1 MKISAFLNSK
11 FTKIVS
17 GIVILTYST
26 LVLNVAYANS
36 VLLPANQQQRA
47 NTAKIEGNAKG
58 VEYLR
63 NLQTNTDTTNIGANG
78 DINFNS
84 VKIDDTSTV
93 QAWQINNVTIKDAQG
108 NDQKLSMNSLSPDSN
123 LCSNPEQCKKYYLN
137 GKAPDT
143 KDMQGIANQK
153 EDVLI
158 SAAQSTH
165 NSLAADVKN
174 DRPEMSVQSHVYA
187 TLNDT
192 ANLQKPDLSDDPMLE
207 NSNSVLSNSV
217 SNPFTDC
224 AQTNSLVSKLKTT
237 KHTPIYKV
245 CVENKSDTCTIVKQ
259 PSFSVLVYLSGNGGK
274 YEYNTCGENCTTY
287 YIGDTGNGKKSD
299 YISSMKSGECI
310 QASTTF
316 SVHIANQDAIKKV
329 TLKTVSYAGAIKV
342 LVDSTQGKIEKIPL
356 LNLNSYGNSV
366 NTSGSTVCTKN
377 MNYVRKTVNVDL
389 TEYFSKRKATDMV
402 NFQIEYNGPKPIL
415 DLDVE
420 FDPKL
425 VARDDVWYG
434 DQDCLNK
441 AESVNNGSLNGH
453 VKCTSA
459 MEVEPNGKVRQN
471 GIELNPQYLT
481 AEFGLPGQC
490 IGANIEIID
499 DNLPTEEILCSTL
512 RDQGCSFTGASCL
525 RTEDSDNVKNKCVL
539 YQYTY
544 DCGYDNDVTAAH
556 GQQGVECPGNI
567 ACMGVDCL
575 NLIVDDGTENAK
587 DFNKA
592 LALLNESQQAATDA
606 TCTRNADGTLNCVF
620 FAGEYKWCSKRK
632 MLGASNDC
640 CDSPQQINVRQQIE
654 AAIYAQKVY
663 LIKDMALTH
672 DIFEGTLGM
681 GQDYRGPLLN
691 GDWSSGDISG
701 GYSFIGGTVW
711 NVLKNYT
718 GVGQKFQKVV
728 DNISKPMVSVLNN
741 IIPYAGEVFAAGINA
756 GIDIAAG
763 DILAY
768 GIEKIVGNVVENWA
782 KQAISWVM
790 EKIATA
796 CAQMFGESAFSAG
809 MATAANNMLGSGVGS
824 SMAGTW
830 PSELAGTSLG
840 SVIESQGGT
849 IASGT
854 ASALGT
860 CICVIG
866 WIYAIYTI
874 GKMIANIMIQ
884 CKEEE
889 YEVASLKEQKLCD
902 EVGTY
907 CASKFLGSCKEYRH
921 VHCCFTSQLSRILNK
936 QIRYSLKGYHMI
948 YPIDA
953 PEIAYGEAKNADCS
967 GLNQTQIALA
977 DWTKVDLT
985 EWLTLLKD
993 SGQLSS
999 DRIDVDSIRTNYL
1012 PAGMYDS
1019 NGNKNNSQVTPKQ

>member
-1 MKISAFLNSK
+1 MEISAFLNSK

-47 NTAKIEGNAKG
+47 NTAKIEGNSKG

-153 EDVLI
+153 EDVII

-165 NSLAADVKN
+165 NSLASDVKN

-192 ANLQKPDLSDDPMLE
+192 ANLQKPNLSDDPMFE
-207 NSNSVLSNSV
+207 NSKSVLSNSV

-224 AQTNSLVSKLKTT
+224 AQTNNLVSKIKTT

-245 CVENKSDTCTIVKQ
+245 CVENKSDSCTIVKQ

-287 YIGDTGNGKKSD
+287 YIGDTGNGKNSN

-310 QASTTF
+310 QASTSF
-316 SVHIANQDAIKKV
+316 SVHIANQNAIKKV

-366 NTSGSTVCTKN
+366 DSSGPTVCTKN

-402 NFQIEYNGPKPIL
+402 NFEIEYNGPKPIL

-441 AESVNNGSLNGH
+441 AESVNNGSLKGH
-453 VKCTSA
+453 VKCTA
-459 MEVEPNGKVRQN
+459 EMKVEPNGKVYQN

-481 AEFGLPGQC
+481 AEYGLPGQC

-499 DNLPTEEILCSTL
+499 DNLPTDEILCSTL

-592 LALLNESQQAATDA
+592 LGLLNESQQAATDA
-606 TCTRNADGTLNCVF
+606 TCTRNDDGTLNCVF

-632 MLGASNDC
+632 MLGVSNDC
-640 CDSPQQINVRQQIE
+640 CESQQPINVRQQIE
-654 AAIYAQKVY
+654 ATIYSQKVF
-663 LIKDMALTH
+663 LIKDMALTN

-711 NVLKNYT
+711 NVFKNYT

-728 DNISKPMVSVLNN
+728 DNINKPMVSVLNN
-741 IIPYAGEVFAAGINA
+741 IIPYSGEVFAAGINA

-763 DILAY
+763 DIIAY
-768 GIEKIVGNVVENWA
+768 GIKKIAGEVVDNWV
-782 KQAISWVM
+782 KKAITWVM
-790 EKIATA
+790 EKISAA
-796 CAQMFGESAFSAG
+796 CAQMFGTGTAAG
-809 MATAANNMLGSGVGS
+809 AAATSSGMLSSGTGGAATAAAEGGTTAAEAGATAASGA
-824 SMAGTW
+824 AGT
-830 PSELAGTSLG
+830 LA
-840 SVIESQGGT
+840 
-849 IASGT
+849 
-854 ASALGT
+854 T

-874 GKMIANIMIQ
+874 GKMIATIMVQ

-889 YEVASLKEQKLCD
+889 YEIASLKEQKLCD

-948 YPIDA
+948 YPTDA
-953 PEIAYGEAKNADCS
+953 PAIAYGEAKNADCS
-967 GLNQTQIALA
+967 GLSQTQIALA

-999 DRIDVDSIRTNYL
+999 DRIDVESIRTNYL

-1019 NGNKNNSQVTPKQ
+1019 KGQKNNSQVTPK